1 MEKVSLSNKVF
12 SENPLLDEIVYNARQ
27 IATGVI
33 VKDSDLADKCETKE
47 SLINGDILV
56 AIGNNTIAFSN
67 FYYDEDTLG
76 KFYPEAQAKAY
87 AKDNDLIPKRDRDA
101 LLKMAIEIFN
111 ETYEEKNNY
120 YRMLHGQP
128 AYDETGVWKGLWIDT
143 KYIDPMR
150 PTNISHVSP
159 YYKEDLMK
167 MLDQLQRSTGA
178 VSMLC
183 PYFDIQRYERVRPYI
198 HDVEIKLE
206 KA

>member
-87 AKDNDLIPKRDRDA
+87 AKDNDLDR
-101 LLKMAIEIFN
+101 KS
-111 ETYEEKNNY
+111 
-120 YRMLHGQP
+120 
-128 AYDETGVWKGLWIDT
+128 V
-143 KYIDPMR
+143 
-150 PTNISHVSP
+150 V
-159 YYKEDLMK
+159 
-167 MLDQLQRSTGA
+167 
-178 VSMLC
+178 
-183 PYFDIQRYERVRPYI
+183 
-198 HDVEIKLE
+198 
-206 KA
+206 